1 MVASLSKVLKFVS
14 ILLLAAV
21 TGCNNKPAQT
31 SGESEVSSKMIKLL
45 DQSGNV
51 INEVSDP
58 EAFSFLASQIQD
70 RKVLKE
76 KIMPLLDL
84 KIEVVEGNETTRY
97 QYAKG
102 GYLRLDEPE
111 RTQIFK
117 VTEVKRFYQLLNGK

>member
-1 MVASLSKVLKFVS
+1 
-14 ILLLAAV
+14 
-21 TGCNNKPAQT
+21 
-31 SGESEVSSKMIKLL
+31 MIKLL

-51 INEVSDP
+51 IHEVSDP
-58 EAFSFLASQIQD
+58 EAFTFLASQIQD

-84 KIEVVEGNETTRY
+84 KIEVVKANETTRY

-111 RTQIFK
+111 KTQIFK